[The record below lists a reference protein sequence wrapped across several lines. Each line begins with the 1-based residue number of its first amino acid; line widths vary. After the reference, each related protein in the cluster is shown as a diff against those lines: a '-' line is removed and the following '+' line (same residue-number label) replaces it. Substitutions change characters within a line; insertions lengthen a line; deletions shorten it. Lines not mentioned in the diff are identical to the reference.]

1 MGDEQ
6 VELLFGEMGGTIGL
20 AQVDV
25 RQKSSNLLLELMPT
39 FFDEIAVPEQTQR
52 LVKIQD
58 QVSVLATVARTLT
71 WFGQPFLLSE
81 LMQDFFARALNSV

>member
-39 FFDEIAVPEQTQR
+39 FFDEIAVPEKTQ
-52 LVKIQD
+52 IQD
-58 QVSVLATVARTLT
+58 QVSVLVTVARTLT
-71 WFGQPFLLSE
+71 WFGQPFLVSE
-81 LMQDFFARALNSV
+81 LMQDFFCPCA

>member
-58 QVSVLATVARTLT
+58 QVSVT
-71 WFGQPFLLSE
+71 WFGQPFLVSE